1 MKVQSNEIQKSRSQ
15 LQETWRRLIKNKG
28 AVIGMIFLLL
38 LVVAA
43 LLAGIIFNYD
53 EQVIGQDIQNRLQ
66 WPSWEHPFGTDELG
80 RDIFIRILY
89 GARYSLLIGC
99 GSVLIGL
106 VIGVIMGSIAGFYG
120 GLVDQVIM
128 RVNDMLYA
136 IPNIMIA
143 VVVVS

>member
-66 WPSWEHPFGTDELG
+66 WP
-80 RDIFIRILY
+80 RDRK
-89 GARYSLLIGC
+89 
-99 GSVLIGL
+99 SV
-106 VIGVIMGSIAGFYG
+106 V
-120 GLVDQVIM
+120 
-128 RVNDMLYA
+128 
-136 IPNIMIA
+136 
-143 VVVVS
+143 

>member
-53 EQVIGQDIQNRLQ
+53 
-66 WPSWEHPFGTDELG
+66 
-80 RDIFIRILY
+80 
-89 GARYSLLIGC
+89 
-99 GSVLIGL
+99 
-106 VIGVIMGSIAGFYG
+106 
-120 GLVDQVIM
+120 
-128 RVNDMLYA
+128 
-136 IPNIMIA
+136 
-143 VVVVS
+143 